1 MLNRYTN
8 QSSIAMLVYSISF
21 FLSVILFV
29 AGYWYRNQA
38 MGMMDSD
45 TSKALG
51 KKVIGKIQIPPF
63 VLEAALILPVLV
75 SEYVWGEDWSFVV
88 AFTLM
93 ASILMIVA
101 IRTNAKA
108 RDQGIPLNVRNL
120 LLRGDLLIVTAVF
133 AAIPM
138 AL

>member
-1 MLNRYTN
+1 
-8 QSSIAMLVYSISF
+8 MLVYSISF
-21 FLSVILFV
+21 FLSVILFF
-29 AGYWYRNQA
+29 AGYRYRNQA

-45 TSKALG
+45 TCKSLG

-75 SEYVWGEDWSFVV
+75 SELVWGEDRSFVV
-88 AFTLM
+88 ALTWM

-108 RDQGIPLNVRNL
+108 RDQGIPMNVRNL
-120 LLRGDLLIVTAVF
+120 LLRGDLLIVTAVV